1 MLVDDI
7 QLLDSSIHET
17 IQAALVKIE
26 MSNLVPSLEKVNAAL
41 ASYLQ
46 ESLEGFNLERAA

>member
-1 MLVDDI
+1 
-7 QLLDSSIHET
+7 
-17 IQAALVKIE
+17 VKID